1 MTDKVLARQ
10 GLNNVNDPRRPERIV
25 RYVAPSAVVTAS
37 GERKDVPG
45 EVDNFYIL
53 TTDSNQIF
61 RVVTF
66 CNFYSAFVKY
76 LRVTH

>member
-45 EVDNFYIL
+45 EVDNFY
-53 TTDSNQIF
+53 F
-61 RVVTF
+61 
-66 CNFYSAFVKY
+66 
-76 LRVTH
+76 